1 MALSSANIEL
11 AKPNNFEHND
21 RTLNY
26 ILEYIFSEYTH
37 KNEINRSAKEARKL
51 YENYIREAQENYKKR
66 TKQRIQT
73 DPKKFLW
80 SCVINLN
87 ANHTLKDLENLCD
100 VIQQKYGWREVQI
113 VIHNDEGTKGE
124 NGELKRQNK
133 HAHIEFCML
142 DENGIYRF
150 KKRDFGKKDMSEFQ
164 TLVAQTL
171 QMERGHNYFIE
182 QQPKPKR
189 LSARQYAQEA
199 KRREKEKQEVKNT
212 ISQTRKQHLSALLRE
227 KNTLYRQQMQEAH
240 AKRLDYAEWEAI
252 KRLLQDKIKLNQISA
267 DELNAYFTAQEQ
279 RIKEL
284 QTKNTEQEQQIQMLQ
299 SDLNAEKAK
308 NDELAKKI
316 NENDLNAKESDLK
329 AIDDFINETTENET
343 KDINDDENPSFF
355 NNVKTKIIA
364 LWRHIKNLQTKIQ
377 TLKSKNDE
385 LEAKNAELEKLA
397 SVSKNDELRHQNAE
411 LQLKLLATNLKIQKE
426 QLVEYIKSYFRN
438 VKNIRSDWVENKNL
452 SFLFENFYNNKT
464 HDELL
469 SYIQNQHEQFL
480 NRQTVRESEIYEQQ
494 PTPNY
499 NPFMNLD
506 DETGMKM
513 S

>member
-113 VIHNDEGTKGE
+113 AIHNDEGQKGE

-142 DENGIYRF
+142 DKNGIYRF

-199 KRREKEKQEVKNT
+199 KRRENEKQEVKNT

-240 AKRLDYAEWEAI
+240 AKRADYAEWEAI
-252 KRLLQDKIKLNQISA
+252 KRLLQDKIKLDEISV
-267 DELNAYFTAQEQ
+267 DELNAYFTEQEQ

-284 QTKNTEQEQQIQMLQ
+284 QTKNTEQEQQIQTLQ

-308 NDELAKKI
+308 NDELVKKI

-329 AIDDFINETTENET
+329 AIDDFINKTINNAF
-343 KDINDDENPSFF
+343 NDDKELSLFEN
-355 NNVKTKIIA
+355 
-364 LWRHIKNLQTKIQ
+364 IKNKILKLWNYLKQINTK
-377 TLKSKNDE
+377 KNE
-385 LEAKNAELEKLA
+385 LEAENEKLKAENAELQK
-397 SVSKNDELRHQNAE
+397 SVSVFKNDELRHQNAE
-411 LQLKLLATNLKIQKE
+411 LQLKLLATNLKIPKE
-426 QLVEYIKSYFRN
+426 QLVKYIKSYFIYVLR
-438 VKNIRSDWVENKNL
+438 IRSDYVNNHSL
-452 SFLFENFYNNKT
+452 SDLFENFYNNKT

-480 NRQTVRESEIYEQQ
+480 NRQTVREREIYEQQ
-494 PTPNY
+494 PTPIY